1 MPFIE
6 GESLAT
12 VLAAGLRSL
21 SIAAAVAA
29 CLGQAAYAQS
39 VRGIVVSDDSASVAD
54 AEVSLTRDG
63 VVVAMSRSSSSGRFS
78 FDGVDSG
85 SYHLSARRLGYR
97 PATITIRVNRGATPD
112 LVRIMLVR
120 LPAEL
125 TQIVQDRSETRLR
138 DYYQRRA
145 KGGLARFID
154 RAEIVKRNPAHL
166 SDMFRRIPGAS
177 VRAARGFG
185 NIVRIRGCQPTVW
198 IDGKR
203 MRYVELDEVTDPD
216 AVAGLE
222 VYNSP
227 AGVPIEFTD
236 PVSSSC
242 GVILVWTRSR

>member
-1 MPFIE
+1 M
-6 GESLAT
+6 S
-12 VLAAGLRSL
+12 LRSL
-21 SIAAAVAA
+21 SIAAAFAA
-29 CLGQAAYAQS
+29 CLAQGVYAQS
-39 VRGIVVSDDSASVAD
+39 VRGIVTSDDSAAVAD

-63 VVVAMSRSSSSGRFS
+63 VVVAMSRSSASGRFA
-78 FDGVDSG
+78 FDGIDSG

-97 PATITIRVNRGATPD
+97 PATITIRVNRGTPPD
-112 LVRIMLVR
+112 SVRIVMAV
-120 LPAEL
+120 LPTEL
-125 TQIVQDRSETRLR
+125 TQIVYDRSETRLR

-154 RAEIVKRNPAHL
+154 RAEIVKRNPVHL

-198 IDGKR
+198 MDGKR

-216 AVAGLE
+216 AVAGVE
-222 VYNSP
+222 VYSSP

-236 PVSSSC
+236 PISNGC
-242 GVILVWTRSR
+242 GVILVWTRSK